1 MKRIFLLSIL
11 MCGLFSCST
20 DNDTINTFTVTL
32 PIESVI
38 IPEQFEFGQ
47 VYPIDVTYLRPTNCH
62 LFNTF
67 FVENNGDETT
77 VILVN
82 TVYENA
88 NCESLTEDNNETQV
102 SFNFQVNEMNTQ
114 IFKFWQGKD
123 DNGSDLYLVVEVPVV
138 E

>member
-32 PIESVI
+32 PIESVV

-88 NCESLTEDNNETQV
+88 NCESLTEDNNETQA